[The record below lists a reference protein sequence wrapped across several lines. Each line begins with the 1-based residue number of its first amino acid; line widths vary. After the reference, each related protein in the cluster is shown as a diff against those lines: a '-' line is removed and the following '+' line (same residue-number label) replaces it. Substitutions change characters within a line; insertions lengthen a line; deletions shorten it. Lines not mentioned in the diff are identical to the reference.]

1 MSGTHQRYS
10 IIRWWQVYG
19 TGSSLGSGRFVFGL
33 ILVVSLVRGQ
43 QVPACRRWWRK
54 LLLHLLDLTL
64 ISSIKLRLS
73 VLTSVIGSD

>member
-33 ILVVSLVRGQ
+33 ILVVEFTRTRSASACLSKVVEETAVAFARPDADQFDQAALVSLDKRH
-43 QVPACRRWWRK
+43 R
-54 LLLHLLDLTL
+54 
-64 ISSIKLRLS
+64 
-73 VLTSVIGSD
+73 